1 VKRSISALLL
11 ACALSALAG
20 CSNPPYV
27 VDPLHEE
34 TRRDHLDAQWFLRK
48 ISDGSGL
55 QAVELT
61 YCPIEP
67 NTVPVC
73 RTAIVWRKNQSAL
86 IDVEPTALV
95 PVPSPGGSPAPAPPP
110 PAP

>member
-1 VKRSISALLL
+1 MKRAIGALLL
-11 ACALSALAG
+11 AASVCSLAG

-67 NTVPVC
+67 NTLPVC
-73 RTAIVWRKNQSAL
+73 RTAIVWRRNQSAL
-86 IDVEPTALV
+86 VDTEPTALV
-95 PVPSPGGSPAPAPPP
+95 PVPTTSPGRP